1 MKAKPPHATS
11 RPHPTPAAA
20 HPPATPSSR
29 TALRK
34 RLRAQRRGLSL
45 AQQRTAATRLQRI
58 VGRSTF
64 FRRSRHIAF
73 YLAADGELD
82 VYPLLE
88 KAWRM
93 GKTCYL
99 PIITPART
107 LWFAR
112 YQPGDPLATNRFGIP
127 EPSRPGL
134 AVIPAR
140 VLDLIVTPLV
150 AFDDRGQRLGMGSGF
165 YDRTLSFLR
174 HRRAWRKP
182 RLLGVAHELQRVA
195 ALSAAEWDVP
205 LDGAATDERLYLF
218 SNTRSGS

>member
-1 MKAKPPHATS
+1 MKTKPPHATS
-11 RPHPTPAAA
+11 TTYPASKTA
-20 HPPATPSSR
+20 PPPPSPSSR
-29 TALRK
+29 TTLRN

-45 AQQRTAATRLQRI
+45 AQQRAATARLKRI
-58 VGRSTF
+58 VGRSAF

-73 YLAADGELD
+73 YLANDGEPD

-88 KAWRM
+88 QAWRM
-93 GKTCYL
+93 GKICYL
-99 PIITPART
+99 PVITPART

-112 YQPGDPLATNRFGIP
+112 YEQGDALATNRFGIP

-134 AVIPAR
+134 VVVPAR
-140 VLDLIVTPLV
+140 VLDLILTPLV

-182 RLLGVAHELQRVA
+182 RLLGIAHELQRVA
-195 ALSAAEWDVP
+195 VLSAATWDVP

-218 SNTRSGS
+218 NNT